1 MKKDNGCA
9 LRRTPTATRLPKWSD
24 GAGDARSCWSENL
37 DEEPDAGNTAR
48 RRQRR
53 RNARNRSKQMNK
65 RKQKHDDDRKH
76 ASDDDGSGEEQSKT
90 MTTGQ
95 QHGEPIR
102 RHPAEPERQHSRK
115 LSKRRRA
122 EPDSAGGTHP
132 EGDEQENAPSIPQER
147 GARRGRQAY
156 NTPVLSVLS
165 RLSDQSRPP
174 SMGGWGCVPA
184 REHSC
189 IGQDNAPYSAR

>member
-1 MKKDNGCA
+1 MRVTKK
-9 LRRTPTATRLPKWSD
+9 K
-24 GAGDARSCWSENL
+24 
-37 DEEPDAGNTAR
+37 
-48 RRQRR
+48 
-53 RNARNRSKQMNK
+53 MNK
-65 RKQKHDDDRKH
+65 RKQKHDEDRKH
-76 ASDDDGSGEEQSKT
+76 ASDDDGSGEEQNKT
-90 MTTGQ
+90 RTTTQPGQ
-95 QHGEPIR
+95 QHGEPSR

-189 IGQDNAPYSAR
+189 IGEDNTPYSAPVAAPRKASQEHPDRAPAPALQPGRPPTPYVLRLENDNERTMTKKPCDLQ